1 MCLFLSFWGHGSR
14 LNSSLSSSLRRQRFI
29 HTFFDIFRLLFYL
42 SQTICFI
49 IRCMALFG
57 SRLFFLNSVLFD
69 NSSSPSLSQSPLF
82 SNVEIFLIIFFIF
95 VWIVYLLRLMG
106 KQISID
112 LDNMLA
118 FFIFLFSAINQSLQ
132 RDLVRQS
139 LFDMI
144 IVIFNVKVLLFHL
157 Q

>member
-1 MCLFLSFWGHGSR
+1 
-14 LNSSLSSSLRRQRFI
+14 
-29 HTFFDIFRLLFYL
+29 
-42 SQTICFI
+42 
-49 IRCMALFG
+49 
-57 SRLFFLNSVLFD
+57 
-69 NSSSPSLSQSPLF
+69 
-82 SNVEIFLIIFFIF
+82 
-95 VWIVYLLRLMG
+95 MG

-139 LFDMI
+139 LFDRI
-144 IVIFNVKVLLFHL
+144 IIIFKIKVLLFHL